1 MKTTYEQAIA
11 LQAAW
16 VSAGHAPDICCC
28 CGARV
33 PDGVQGCYKLFSEV
47 AVAGPALGA
56 PPAAGIYRLNA
67 HTLQHPE
74 IHGKTNNAAHL
85 VWLCWVFEF
94 GGDTNAPSGPPWW
107 RRARRG
113 EVVELAAPTARGALT
128 VADVARATDPAEYLA
143 LTEAWART
151 VYAAW
156 HAHHGWA
163 KRAVERQWS
172 P

>member
-1 MKTTYEQAIA
+1 MVSGEHEPDHHAGDLAARQLANATKT
-11 LQAAW
+11 
-16 VSAGHAPDICCC
+16 
-28 CGARV
+28 V
-33 PDGVQGCYKLFSEV
+33 PQMGTITPRWLVRLLPWIGVE
-47 AVAGPALGA
+47 
-56 PPAAGIYRLNA
+56 AGIYRLNA